1 MKPLA
6 QTGLSMVE
14 LLLVVSILGIVATVA
29 IPSLSTSDHAKLQL
43 AAEEFAQAMRFAR
56 SQAMRQGLPYGFRN
70 PPGPADITRI
80 RVFRVDTTTNPWT
93 PVYDVYHPLS
103 KTLYDIDLK
112 SHTLAHA
119 QTVSRSITFRGAC
132 NVVGN
137 TYFDATGTPW
147 CADPESV
154 LLEQLDVTFSL
165 NSITRVVTLHGVSGR
180 VTIQ

>member
-29 IPSLSTSDHAKLQL
+29 IPSLSTSDHAKLDV

-56 SQAMRQGLPYGFRN
+56 SQAIRHNAPYGFRN
-70 PPGPADITRI
+70 PPGPGVSRI
-80 RVFRVDTTTNPWT
+80 RVFRLDTSTNPWT

-103 KTLYDIDLK
+103 KIPYDIELDT
-112 SHTLAHA
+112 HPLAA
-119 QTVSRSITFRGAC
+119 VETQSRNATFRGTC
-132 NVVGN
+132 NVVAN

-147 CADPESV
+147 CADPENI

-165 NSITRVVTLHGVSGR
+165 NGITRVVTVHGVSGR